1 MANFAEAN
9 RTRPDPGLGVTAVDL
24 TGLLGAAIRERRSSL
39 QISQE
44 ELAVR
49 AGLHRT
55 YLSDVER
62 GARNPSIKTIDKTH
76 KPCKFPLLSCS
87 KNPLLTG
94 SEMIKKA
101 TFGKLSKPC
110 GDCTS

>member
-1 MANFAEAN
+1 VG
-9 RTRPDPGLGVTAVDL
+9 TDVDV

-49 AGLHRT
+49 AGLYRT

-62 GARNPSIKTIDKTH
+62 GARNPSIKTIEKIAQALQV
-76 KPCKFPLLSCS
+76 PVV
-87 KNPLLTG
+87 
-94 SEMIKKA
+94 
-101 TFGKLSKPC
+101 KLFEERRVSPKME
-110 GDCTS
+110 

>member
-1 MANFAEAN
+1 
-9 RTRPDPGLGVTAVDL
+9 
-24 TGLLGAAIRERRSSL
+24 L

-62 GARNPSIKTIDKTH
+62 GARNPSIKTIEKIAQALQV
-76 KPCKFPLLSCS
+76 PVV
-87 KNPLLTG
+87 
-94 SEMIKKA
+94 
-101 TFGKLSKPC
+101 KLFEETASQRK
-110 GDCTS
+110 